1 MSSQGAP
8 PAPEKDTPWKLIAF
22 AVIAV
27 YAILIILFNRDQVEV
42 SFVFFSTDIS
52 LLVLILLCVGIGFA
66 AGYLFEQL
74 RDRRKRRAP
83 ASAE

>member
-8 PAPEKDTPWKLIAF
+8 PATEKDTPWKLIAF

-27 YAILIILFNRDQVEV
+27 YAILIVLFNRDQVQV

-52 LLVLILLCVGIGFA
+52 LLVLILLCVGIGFT

-74 RDRRKRRAP
+74 RDRRKQRTTP
-83 ASAE
+83 SAE

>member
-22 AVIAV
+22 AIIAV